1 MQVNYFKWFDLPEV
15 YMLDLKLLEEKYF
28 ALSKKVHPDN
38 FHGKSDFEKQMAEK
52 ALGYTHQG
60 YEILAC
66 PIKRAGYILSLN
78 QIDLSSEAIERQ
90 PMTAEF
96 LDKMFDWQ
104 MQDKNQNLKAELQ
117 QSLQSRITQ
126 VSELLSNKQI
136 DLAVMPVREMMFIQK
151 VLEQY

>member
-15 YMLDLKLLEEKYF
+15 YELDLKLLEERYLT
-28 ALSKKVHPDN
+28 LSKKVHPDN

-60 YEILAC
+60 YQTLVC
-66 PIKRAGYILSLN
+66 PINRVAYILLLN
-78 QIDLSSEAIERQ
+78 QIDLNSETIERQ
-90 PMTAEF
+90 PMSADF
-96 LDKMFDWQ
+96 LEKMFDWQ
-104 MQDKNQNLKAELQ
+104 MQDKNQNLKSELEQ
-117 QSLQSRITQ
+117 NLHSRLKQ
-126 VSELLSNKQI
+126 VSELLSNKQT